1 MSLIERL
8 IGTEEPKL
16 PVHQL
21 MSALGEWERGKMTRA
36 QVISGFGLT
45 TPEEAELDA
54 IFGKMVPP
62 PDSISIGGIVT
73 LTNVGASY
81 DAIAASKGLGFV
93 RVEGAGI
100 SGVEFV
106 VRYNKV
112 GTGTL
117 SWQLWDDTT
126 TAEVGVINDAAAAGD
141 NKQGTVN
148 IVPPGPLAPGLHTLR
163 VRAKSTVA
171 ADDPVYYGASLRIR
185 RVDVMW
191 SEVLHEVLL
200 LAEYGVPPYDNPAAI
215 RTRLGV

>member
-1 MSLIERL
+1 
-8 IGTEEPKL
+8 
-16 PVHQL
+16 
-21 MSALGEWERGKMTRA
+21 MTRA

-45 TPEEAELDA
+45 APEEAELDA
-54 IFGKMVPP
+54 IFGKMIPP
-62 PDSISIGGIVT
+62 PDSISIGSIVT
-73 LTNVGASY
+73 LTNIGASY

-117 SWQLWDDTT
+117 SFQLWDDTT
-126 TAEVGVINDAAAAGD
+126 AAEVGVINDAAAAGD
-141 NKQGTVN
+141 NKQGTLN

-200 LAEYGVPPYDNPAAI
+200 LAESVVPPYDTAAEV